1 MFVVTYRKIFY
12 AISAAFIAFSIFA
25 ISFWGL
31 NFGIDFKGGSI
42 LEVEFGNASA
52 LATSTAPATIT
63 SVDDAAVH
71 AVLAKNGQE
80 DALVRTTEVSGKS
93 GYIIRTKTLEE
104 SERREISSAF
114 QALGGMVT
122 RFDSVGPI
130 LGQELQKKAVSSIV
144 LVLVAILLFITY
156 AFRHVSLPV
165 SSWKYGFVALVALAH
180 DVIVPTGIFA
190 FLGRNGGYEID
201 ALFITALLVILGFSI
216 HDTIVVFDRTRENL
230 KNGELKKRSFEHVV
244 GMSVQETFSRSINT
258 SLTTIIALVVL
269 WFLGPM
275 TVKNFSLALIIGI
288 VTGTYSS
295 IFIGSPLLV
304 TLEKMQAKKA
314 ASSKK

>member
-12 AISAAFIAFSIFA
+12 TISAVLIAFSIFA

-42 LEVEFGNASA
+42 IEVEFGNTTAVSS
-52 LATSTAPATIT
+52 STPVIIDNT
-63 SVDDAAVH
+63 SVREILSQNA
-71 AVLAKNGQE
+71 QE
-80 DALVRTTEVSGKS
+80 DAVVRTTEVDGKS
-93 GYIIRTKTLEE
+93 GYIIRTKTLTEP
-104 SERREISSAF
+104 ERREISAAF
-114 QALGGMVT
+114 QAVGGEIK

-130 LGQELQKKAVSSIV
+130 LGQELQKKAISSIIFV
-144 LVLVAILLFITY
+144 LIAILLFITY

-165 SSWKYGFVALVALAH
+165 SSWKYGSVALVALAH

-190 FLGRNGGYEID
+190 FLGRSGGYEID

-230 KNGELKKRSFEHVV
+230 KNGELKRRSFENVV
-244 GMSVQETFSRSINT
+244 GMSVRETFSRSINT

-269 WFLGPM
+269 WYLGPA

-288 VTGTYSS
+288 LVGTYSS
-295 IFIGSPLLV
+295 IFVGSPLLV
-304 TLEKMQAKKA
+304 TLEKWQAKKQNK
-314 ASSKK
+314 SQK

>member
-12 AISAAFIAFSIFA
+12 AISAVLIALSIFA

-42 LEVEFGNASA
+42 LEASFKA
-52 LATSTAPATIT
+52 GS
-63 SVDDAAVH
+63 AVSDEQVH
-71 AVLAKNGQE
+71 EILDKNDQH
-80 DALVRTTEVSGKS
+80 DALVRTTSVNDAP
-93 GYIIRTKTLEE
+93 GYIIRTKTLAET
-104 SERREISSAF
+104 ERQAIAGGF
-114 QALGGMVT
+114 QALGGEIT

-144 LVLVAILLFITY
+144 FVLIAILLFITY
-156 AFRHVSLPV
+156 AFRHVSQPV
-165 SSWKYGFVALVALAH
+165 SSWKYGLVALAALIH
-180 DVIVPTGIFA
+180 DVIVPLGAFA
-190 FLGRNGGYEID
+190 FLGRNGGFEVD

-230 KNGELKKRSFEHVV
+230 KNGELKRRSFEHVV
-244 GMSVQETFSRSINT
+244 GMSVSETFSRSINT

-269 WFLGPM
+269 WFLGPA

-288 VTGTYSS
+288 IVGTYSS

-304 TLEKMQAKKA
+304 TLQKWQSKRAK
-314 ASSKK
+314 

>member
-12 AISAAFIAFSIFA
+12 AISALLIAFSIFA

-42 LEVEFGNASA
+42 LEAEFNAG
-52 LATSTAPATIT
+52 T
-63 SVDDAAVH
+63 SVSDAAIH
-71 AVLAKNGQE
+71 KVLADNGQP
-80 DALVRTTEVSGKS
+80 DALVRTTSNAGKS
-93 GYIIRTKTLEE
+93 GYIVRTKTLTEP
-104 SERREISSAF
+104 ERQSVSAGIT
-114 QALGGMVT
+114 ALGGQVT

-130 LGQELQKKAVSSIV
+130 LGQELQKKAISSIIMV
-144 LVLVAILLFITY
+144 LIAILLFITY

-165 SSWKYGFVALVALAH
+165 SSWKYGLVALVALAH
-180 DVIVPTGIFA
+180 DVIIPTGIFA
-190 FLGRNGGYEID
+190 FLGRNGGYEVD

-230 KNGELKKRSFEHVV
+230 KNGELKKHPFDHVV

-258 SLTTIIALVVL
+258 SLTTIIALLVL
-269 WFLGPM
+269 WFLGPL
-275 TVKNFSLALIIGI
+275 TVRNFSLTLIIGI
-288 VTGTYSS
+288 IVGTYSS

-304 TLEKMQAKKA
+304 TLEKFQARRAHRSRK
-314 ASSKK
+314 

>member
-12 AISAAFIAFSIFA
+12 AISAVLIGFSVFA

-42 LEVEFGNASA
+42 LEVAF
-52 LATSTAPATIT
+52 APEKAI
-63 SVDDAAVH
+63 SDEAAH
-71 AVLAKNGQE
+71 KILSENDQE
-80 DALVRTTEVSGKS
+80 DALIRTTEANGVS
-93 GYIIRTKTLEE
+93 GYIIRTKTLTEP
-104 SERREISSAF
+104 ERQAIAAGF
-114 QALGGMVT
+114 QALGGEVT

-144 LVLVAILLFITY
+144 LILVAILLFITY

-165 SSWKYGFVALVALAH
+165 SSWKYGSVALIALAH
-180 DVIVPTGIFA
+180 DVIVPTGVFA
-190 FLGRNGGYEID
+190 FLGRNGGFEID
-201 ALFITALLVILGFSI
+201 ALFVTALLVILGFSI

-230 KNGELKKRSFEHVV
+230 KNGELKKNSFEHVV
-244 GMSVQETFSRSINT
+244 GKSVQETFARSINT

-269 WFLGPM
+269 LFLGPV

-288 VTGTYSS
+288 IVGTYSS

-304 TLEKMQAKKA
+304 TLEKMQAKKLEK
-314 ASSKK
+314 SKK